1 MSPDPYHI
9 FIPISRIHLK
19 KTKRF
24 SLFDVKITQYSLILA
39 CLCISQLAHAI
50 ATPLGSLTFANPTAT
65 SRQEAAGDTIDGNLG
80 GVGNAHGWSIDKDR
94 GVGSGAQ
101 TISWDISTPSP
112 TLTANESVDYYT
124 YTFSFYY
131 GEDEL
136 LTLSSFSLD
145 AQIGESKNYVRITN
159 YESLTSTLAGQT
171 LTSDEAGIISR
182 NEPGS
187 STTMLHTMAFRT
199 DSDIT
204 NLRAYI
210 PPTLIFHEPYQAIW
224 PEISNIHFAEIT
236 CSATAEVVPEPS
248 TYAFFVGMIAFLFIA
263 YQKRANA

>member
-1 MSPDPYHI
+1 M
-9 FIPISRIHLK
+9 K

-24 SLFDVKITQYSLILA
+24 SLFNVKITQYSLILA

-50 ATPLGSLTFANPTAT
+50 ATPLGSLTFTNPTAT
-65 SRQEAAGDTIDGNLG
+65 SRQEAAGETIDGNLG
-80 GVGNAHGWSIDKDR
+80 GVADAHGWSTSVGGSDDR
-94 GVGSGAQ
+94 VNQAH
-101 TISWDISTPSP
+101 TISWDISTPTL

-131 GEDEL
+131 GWDEL
-136 LTLSSFSLD
+136 PTLSSFSLD
-145 AQIGESKNYVRITN
+145 AQIGESTNYVRITN
-159 YESLTSTLAGQT
+159 YDSLTSTLAGQT
-171 LTSDEAGIISR
+171 LTSDEAGIISG

-187 STTMLHTMAFRT
+187 STTLLHTMAFRT

-204 NLRAYI
+204 NLRANL
-210 PPTLIFHEPYQAIW
+210 PPTPSWTGIGH
-224 PEISNIHFAEIT
+224 IHFAEIT
-236 CSATAEVVPEPS
+236 GSATAEVVPEPS